1 MPFDKLIQALHAG
14 ATVITPTQRLQREL
28 LRAYAD
34 AQTDAVLPRPHCFAY
49 TSWLENWYNE
59 LLFQQPDDMPPLL
72 LNDWQ
77 WECIWTETAISIWG
91 RRLRRF
97 EIQQTLQAVKNC
109 ALIEALPEGSDFI
122 YVPAA
127 EQFQKLHIAVHN
139 VLRDK
144 NLLAPH
150 ELAAYLN
157 QKRYPMQ
164 TTKVIWAC
172 FDCIH
177 PQQASLQK
185 KLKLQGIEQS
195 HFDIDEPSSIGLR
208 QALIAS
214 DDEQE
219 TEQLIA
225 WIQQQQAQGAQRIGV
240 VIPDLTQQQAR
251 LSRRL
256 KQHFPSDILHFSLG
270 RHLLAYPMIQHAL
283 CILKLSSEQ
292 RITREQSRV
301 LFHSPFI
308 KGYCEEH
315 APRTRFY
322 QRHVL
327 FQEPEVSLVE
337 LTKACQDNLPVL
349 YQLLDTLAPYPD
361 KASPTDWMH
370 AFSKRL
376 LHFGFPGEEPLLNS
390 QHALLQ
396 SFYLTLEQFQ
406 SIEPFVESWSFDTV
420 IDRLSDRCQNQIH
433 QPPQNYTGIH
443 IMGWFESSGFCG
455 DALWIAHMQSHLLP
469 QGIVFSPYLPIPWQ
483 KKLAFPRTQRHA
495 EETMA
500 KTMLQR
506 LIHAHDDVVIS
517 YAEHINQ
524 EPQWP
529 STLFPNWPAYKQIQT
544 TPAHLVA
551 LESFKDPTQ
560 WPIQPEESLKGG
572 SHLLSLQAKCPFQAF
587 STYRLQTQSKT
598 TESIGLD
605 AREKGSLL
613 HLVMQLVWTDIPSQ
627 LVMRQMSTDKRLEH
641 INKCIEKAITHFQS
655 QRPYSMDAIYSRV
668 EHQRLQKI
676 VMDAIE
682 FDLRRPPFQIAG
694 LERTFDLTID
704 NWTFQLR
711 YDRLDVID
719 DGSTCLIDYKTNIPS
734 PLPWTQER
742 PVHPQMLMYAIANS
756 DIKSLYFLSIKKDDV
771 KASGIGAND
780 QGIAGVRPM
789 KEPWTTL
796 QQAWLVH
803 LQNLLIE
810 FKSGHF
816 AATPIAP
823 STCQQCIH
831 QDLCR
836 ISNT

>member
-1 MPFDKLIQALHAG
+1 MPFDKLIQALQSG

-28 LRAYAD
+28 LRAYAHSNTHD
-34 AQTDAVLPRPHCFAY
+34 VLPRPQCYAY
-49 TSWLENWYNE
+49 TSWLETWYTE
-59 LLFQQPDDMPPLL
+59 LFFQQPSSSPPLL

-77 WECIWTETAISIWG
+77 WECIWTEMAISIWG

-97 EIQQTLQAVKNC
+97 EVQQTLQAVKNC
-109 ALIEALPEGSDFI
+109 ALVEANPEGSDFL

-127 EQFQKLHIAVHN
+127 EQFQKLYFTAHTF
-139 VLRDK
+139 LRD
-144 NLLAPH
+144 NDLLAPH
-150 ELAAYLN
+150 ELPAYLN
-157 QKRYPMQ
+157 QKPYPLD
-164 TTKVIWAC
+164 TTKIIWAC

-185 KLKLQGIEQS
+185 QLQSQGIKQDY
-195 HFDIDEPSSIGLR
+195 FDIEAPRIPGRR

-225 WIQQQQAQGAQRIGV
+225 WIQEQQAQGAQRIGV

-256 KQHFPSDILHFSLG
+256 KQHFPEHILHFSLG
-270 RHLLAYPMIQHAL
+270 RHLLAFPMIQHAL
-283 CILKLSSEQ
+283 SLFKLSPQQ

-308 KGYCEEH
+308 QGFFEEGS
-315 APRTRFY
+315 ARARFY
-322 QRHVL
+322 QRHVI
-327 FQEPEVSLVE
+327 FQEPEVSL
-337 LTKACQDNLPVL
+337 LQLKNACQKQLPVM
-349 YQLLDTLAPYPD
+349 YQLLDTLKTYPHQ
-361 KASPTDWMH
+361 ASPTDWMH

-376 LHFGFPGEEPLLNS
+376 VHFGFPGQEPLVNS

-396 SFYLTLEQFQ
+396 SFYLTLEQLQ
-406 SIEPFVESWSFDTV
+406 TIEPYVASWSFETAFDA
-420 IDRLSDRCQNQIH
+420 LEDRCQNQIH
-433 QPPQNYTGIH
+433 QAPQNYNGVH

-483 KKLAFPRTQRHA
+483 KKLAFPRTQRGTEQA
-495 EETMA
+495 MA
-500 KTMLQR
+500 QTMLER
-506 LIHAHDDVVIS
+506 LIYAHDNVVIS

-529 STLFPNWPAYKQIQT
+529 STLFPNWPAYRLIST
-544 TPAHLVA
+544 TVDHPDI
-551 LESFKDPTQ
+551 LESFEDPTY
-560 WPIQPEESLKGG
+560 WPIQPEESIKGG
-572 SHLLSLQAKCPFQAF
+572 SHLLSLQAQCPFQAF
-587 STYRLQTQSKT
+587 ASYRLQTQSKT

-613 HLVMQLVWTDIPSQ
+613 HLAMQLIWTDIPSQ
-627 LVMRQMSTDKRLEH
+627 LAMRQMSTEERIQH
-641 INKCIEKAITHFQS
+641 IDDCIEKALTKFKS
-655 QRPYSMDAIYSRV
+655 QRPYSMDPLYSRV
-668 EHQRLQKI
+668 EHQRLQKL

-682 FDLRRPPFQIAG
+682 FDLNRPPFQIAG
-694 LERTFDLTID
+694 LEKTFELSLDD
-704 NWTFQLR
+704 WTFQLR
-711 YDRLDVID
+711 YDRLDALE
-719 DGSTCLIDYKTNIPS
+719 DGSSCLIDYKTNIPS

-742 PVHPQMLMYAIANS
+742 PVHPQMLMYAIANCE
-756 DIKSLYFLSIKKDDV
+756 IKSLYFLSIKQDDV
-771 KASGIGAND
+771 KASGIGD
-780 QGIAGVRPM
+780 SDTGITGVRAM
-789 KEPWTTL
+789 KEPWTNL
-796 QQAWLVH
+796 QQAWLSH

-816 AATPIAP
+816 AATPIAS

-836 ISNT
+836 ITNT